1 MTIFEIFVWY
11 LKDSLIARRLLP
23 ALLLLAIGPA
33 FALMFTAFGF
43 EPAEAY
49 DGSVQL
55 GIFSGSLLL
64 LAIAHAGGIVANE
77 VTGRTISFLLTRPV
91 PRWRLF
97 LGKWLGA
104 VAVAVAVSVLSCLL
118 TALICYGS
126 EVPGGMLQRDA
137 LVLAAGAIT
146 YSSLFALLS
155 TLSKRPW
162 LLAAVFA
169 FFWESW
175 VAYVPGDFRRLSIM
189 TYLKQLSPHAD
200 LTQSE
205 SAFAPLQEAFQA
217 TPIDPVTCWNTL
229 AIVAMLSLLVAVAVF
244 SSAEFLPAEETA

>member
-1 MTIFEIFVWY
+1 MSLPEIVLWY
-11 LKDSLIARRLLP
+11 LKDSLTSRRLLP
-23 ALLLLAIGPA
+23 AALLLAIGPA
-33 FALMFTAFGF
+33 FALLFITFGF
-43 EPAEAY
+43 EPTEAY

-64 LAIAHAGGIVANE
+64 LTIAHAGGIVTNE

-91 PRWRLF
+91 PRWKLF
-97 LGKWLGA
+97 LGKWIGA
-104 VAVAVAVSVLSCLL
+104 VTVTVLISLGSCIL
-118 TALICYGS
+118 TAVICYGAD
-126 EVPGGMLQRDA
+126 VPANMLRRDL
-137 LVLAAGAIT
+137 LVLTAGAIT

-162 LLAAVFA
+162 IIAAVFA

-175 VAYVPGDFRRLSIM
+175 VAYVPGDFRRLSVM

-200 LTQSE
+200 LTQTE

-217 TPIDPVTCWNTL
+217 TPIDPMTCWNTL
-229 AIVAMLSLLVAVAVF
+229 AVLTLVSLVIAVAIF
-244 SSAEFLPAEETA
+244 SSAEFLPAEESA